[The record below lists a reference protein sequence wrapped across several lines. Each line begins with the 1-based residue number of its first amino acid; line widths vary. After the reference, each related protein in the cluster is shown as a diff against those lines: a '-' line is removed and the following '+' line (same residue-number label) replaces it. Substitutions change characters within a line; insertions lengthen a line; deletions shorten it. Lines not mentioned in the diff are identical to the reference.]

1 MFRRKPQSIGD
12 ILSRVMR
19 EEGLE
24 TPLLQKRIIDSW
36 DELAG
41 AVGAKYTLEKYIKNQ
56 TLFVKI
62 QNPSLRQNL
71 SMRKT
76 ELIKLLND
84 KVGAFV
90 ISDIRFY

>member
-24 TPLLQKRIIDSW
+24 TPLLQKRVVDSW
-36 DELAG
+36 DELTG
-41 AVGAKYTLEKYIKNQ
+41 AVGAKYTQEKYIKNQ

-62 QNPSLRQNL
+62 MNPALRQNL

-76 ELIKLLND
+76 ELIRLLND